1 MIVGGFVGRQ
11 GSWAGSVGYEEEV
24 APTQRSNITTDVLCF
39 HGSQDPLDSN
49 ANAIGRNGGLENC
62 ICYDARG
69 NGDGETANT
78 IIGDHNNRVTDYTSI
93 VQNVGV
99 DLYNGSLSG
108 DVAVNVTTESC
119 SVAGHSGPSV
129 IQNVSPALDSSMYV
143 KNQAQDAAKYAAVMS
158 AEKFW
163 NGEDVA
169 STITQRVDQNR
180 MPDKDQFHGIVNQ
193 QTVRRLLPIES
204 ERLMG
209 FPDNHTR
216 IAWNGKPEEDCP
228 DAPRYKA
235 CGNSFCVNVMEWIGR
250 RIEQF
255 K

>member
-1 MIVGGFVGRQ
+1 MIM
-11 GSWAGSVGYEEEV
+11 
-24 APTQRSNITTDVLCF
+24 CF
-39 HGSQDPLDSN
+39 HGSQDPISNSTN

-78 IIGDHNNRVTDYTSI
+78 ITGDHNNRVTDYTPI
-93 VQNVGV
+93 V
-99 DLYNGSLSG
+99 
-108 DVAVNVTTESC
+108 
-119 SVAGHSGPSV
+119 
-129 IQNVSPALDSSMYV
+129 QNVSPALDSSMYV
-143 KNQAQDAAKYAAVMS
+143 KNQTQDAAKYAAVMS

-193 QTVRRLLPIES
+193 QTVRRLLPIEC

-235 CGNSFCVNVMEWIGR
+235 CGNSMCVNVMEWIGKQ
-250 RIEQF
+250 IEHEINNPQPLKIYQPEQMEF
-255 K
+255 DF